1 MSIQSSAESRRERM
15 FEWNRDNAK
24 WGLFSTSA
32 PVDGQPIC
40 GVCGEVYEDQLA
52 KAHHLAHVHDAI
64 VRVVND
70 GTLYEWWR
78 P

>member
-1 MSIQSSAESRRERM
+1 MSIPSEKESRRERL
-15 FEWNRDNAK
+15 FEWNRENAR
-24 WGLFSTSA
+24 WGLFGTSA
-32 PVDGQPIC
+32 PEGAMPIC